1 MPSNHINACSADEE
15 QDDDNVAVY
24 AMEEEKF
31 VSNGNLSFCQQNL
44 NNRDGRFKKS

>member
-31 VSNGNLSFCQQNL
+31 VSNGNLSFSQQNV
-44 NNRDGRFKKS
+44 NTWDGLVKNS